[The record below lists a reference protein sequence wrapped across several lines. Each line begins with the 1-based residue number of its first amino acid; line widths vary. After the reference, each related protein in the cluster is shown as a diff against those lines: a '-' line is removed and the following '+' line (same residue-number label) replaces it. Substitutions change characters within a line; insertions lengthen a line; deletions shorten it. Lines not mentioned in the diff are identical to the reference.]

1 MRTRASG
8 LTLLLVIGLSGCD
21 GIRSKEEQCLQSAR
35 LEFKDPDSLAVV
47 ENMGARGQPSG
58 KDEHFFWLRYKA
70 KNSYGAYISGNMAC
84 SLQGG
89 RWARDGALESS
100 AISKIY
106 ARRLAEA
113 TQRMNDRTDAIQA
126 CKTKDCWSKLVKGSS
141 SGMSPEDVAQA
152 EMARAKKEATETV
165 LEGIDPL

>member
-1 MRTRASG
+1 MRTRFVG
-8 LTLLLVIGLSGCD
+8 PTLLLIIGLAGCD

-47 ENMGARGQPSG
+47 ENMGLRGQVAG
-58 KDEHFFWLRYKA
+58 KDDQFFWLRYKA

-84 SLQGG
+84 SAQSGK
-89 RWARDGALESS
+89 WARDRSREEL

-113 TQRMNDRTDAIQA
+113 TQRLNDRTDAIQA
-126 CKTKDCWSKLVKGSS
+126 CKTKDCWSKLTKGSS